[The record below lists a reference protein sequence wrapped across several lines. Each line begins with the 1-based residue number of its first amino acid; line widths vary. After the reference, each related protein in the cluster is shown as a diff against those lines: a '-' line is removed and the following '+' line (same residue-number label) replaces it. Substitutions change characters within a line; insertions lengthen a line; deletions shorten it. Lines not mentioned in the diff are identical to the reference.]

1 MASTSSTTTPIPE
14 QSTMICSSDSI
25 PKPYSV
31 SFHPYL
37 IWSQKLVSYAA
48 SWKMSLRQLGA
59 TTLGTPEAK
68 THTQKVRWDVQ
79 QGDLLLKKLAVKDWI
94 DAMPNS
100 HVLAEC
106 TGTVPFRQQILHEWK
121 IITHASEI
129 TYPSSVAVRTDV
141 TIRVRFPASL
151 LPTDIVV
158 QPRDVVNGCVEIDFD
173 TIDFKNFA
181 PHVPVLVH
189 FHGGTCRIQSNQIK
203 YVLLLV
209 S

>member
-14 QSTMICSSDSI
+14 QSTTICSSDSI

-31 SFHPYL
+31 FFHPYL
-37 IWSQKLVSYAA
+37 IWSQKLVSSAA
-48 SWKMSLRQLGA
+48 SWTMHLRQLGA

-68 THTQKVRWDVQ
+68 TYTQKVRAEVQ
-79 QGDLLLKKLAVKDWI
+79 QGDLLLKKFAVKDWI
-94 DAMPNS
+94 NAMPNS

-106 TGTVPFRQQILHEWK
+106 TGTVPFCPQILHEWK

-151 LPTDIVV
+151 LPTDSVV
-158 QPRDVVNGCVEIDFD
+158 PPEDVVNDCVEIDFD
-173 TIDFKNFA
+173 TLDFKNFA

-189 FHGGTCRIQSNQIK
+189 FHGGTFRIQSNQIK